1 MDLQALIEELEEI
14 VENASKV
21 PLTTKC
27 MIDREEVWEV
37 IQQFRLNYPEE
48 IKQAQWVKKERER
61 ILNESRQEASAIIE
75 SANQKVVM
83 MVNETEIIKLAKA
96 KADDIIKEADLR
108 AIEINHQ
115 SEIKA
120 RAMLEEA
127 QAKADDY
134 KKRAQAYADSLLAT
148 AETTANTARD
158 SLYTAYVQ
166 INNLY
171 QDAEGLLEK
180 VSSARQII
188 TSRTE

>member
-27 MIDREEVWEV
+27 MLDREEVWEV

-61 ILNESRQEASAIIE
+61 ILNESRQEASSIIE

-120 RAMLEEA
+120 RATIEEA
-127 QAKADDY
+127 QTKADDY

-171 QDAEGLLEK
+171 QDSEGLLEK

>member
-27 MIDREEVWEV
+27 MLDREEVWEV

-61 ILNESRQEASAIIE
+61 ILNESRQEASSIIE

-120 RAMLEEA
+120 RATIEEA
-127 QAKADDY
+127 QAQADDY

-171 QDAEGLLEK
+171 QDSEGLLDK